1 MSTEN
6 PAVGEREP
14 QNSNREELARLADES
29 GDTTVVAKS
38 PKWPVPATKAEK
50 RAERSVALW
59 FILSALS
66 AIAFVVTFSVWPQ
79 AYVSPFQDGYL
90 WYKLYTPVVGSTF
103 AIAVLSLGIGLIAYI
118 RRFFPD
124 EVAVQE
130 RHDGPSDELARKTVA
145 AQYKEAGDDVGI
157 PRRSLITRT
166 ALGAAGLFGVAA
178 GVLAIGPFVRQP
190 WKGGDQA
197 PLWITGWKPL
207 SGETVYL
214 RLKTSV
220 VGEIVRVRPEDM
232 KPGSMLTVFPFRESD
247 RGHEEL
253 LVAAEHASD
262 SPVMLIR
269 LPPGT
274 TVHKRPGQEDFNY
287 GDFYAFSKVCTH
299 LGCPASLYDSQD
311 HISLCPCHQSE
322 FLITQ
327 SAKPVFGPATRALPQ
342 LPITVN
348 EEGLFVARGD
358 FIEPIGPAFWK
369 MRSHNSEVATR
380 RQPPNH
386 AGTSTT
392 KAARVSQR
400 WTSAGRRAV
409 LPGTPRVVRGCRRG
423 TDRTRRR

>member
-1 MSTEN
+1 MSTED
-6 PAVGEREP
+6 PALGERKPE
-14 QNSNREELARLADES
+14 NLSREQLARLADEF
-29 GDTTVVAKS
+29 GDTTVVAKP

-103 AIAVLSLGIGLIAYI
+103 AIAVLSLGIGLIVYI
-118 RRFFPD
+118 HRFFPD

-145 AQYKEAGDDVGI
+145 AQYKEVGDDVGI
-157 PRRSLITRT
+157 PRRSLIMRT

-207 SGETVYL
+207 NGETVYL

-253 LVAAEHASD
+253 LVGAEHASD

-269 LPPGT
+269 LSPGT
-274 TVHKRPGQEDFNY
+274 TVHKRPGQENFNY

-299 LGCPASLYDSQD
+299 LGCPASLYDSQN

-322 FLITQ
+322 FLITD

-358 FIEPIGPAFWK
+358 FVEPIGPAFWEI
-369 MRSHNSEVATR
+369 RSHK
-380 RQPPNH
+380 Q
-386 AGTSTT
+386 
-392 KAARVSQR
+392 
-400 WTSAGRRAV
+400 
-409 LPGTPRVVRGCRRG
+409 
-423 TDRTRRR
+423 